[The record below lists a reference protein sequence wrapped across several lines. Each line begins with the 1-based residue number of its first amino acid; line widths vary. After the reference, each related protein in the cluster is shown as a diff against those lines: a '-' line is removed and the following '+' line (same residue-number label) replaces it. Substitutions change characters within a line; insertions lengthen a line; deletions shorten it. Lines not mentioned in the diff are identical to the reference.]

1 MPRAEENY
9 AWVMRNLGLKP
20 HQVDELVGKS
30 AKDVLEAAQY
40 WMPDC
45 PWPDTMVQSQFAPV
59 IDGVEL
65 TAHPSVLAASGS
77 VAPGVDVVFGS
88 NRDEGTMFVSDNN
101 YTSRGGH
108 YSGANLPV
116 DINEAQFHD
125 FAFGSWGVVVGRMMS
140 ERNVYPLECKRPRL
154 EYERCPIGTYNT
166 WWWAATRAT
175 GDFMMTCTARRAARQ
190 WASFG
195 HDAYNFYF
203 SHTPV
208 FSVNTY
214 PTAPWGAFHGSEV
227 PFVWGAGSPS

>member
-1 MPRAEENY
+1 MPRSFGLFERAITESGGFSQWVAKEMPRAEENH

-20 HQVDELVGKS
+20 HQVDELVGTR
-30 AKDVLEAAQY
+30 AKDVLDAAQY

-88 NRDEGTMFVSDNN
+88 NRDQGTMFVSDNN

-125 FAFGSWGVVVGRMMS
+125 FAFGSWGVVVGRMMVS
-140 ERNVYPLECKRPRL
+140 ETSTRSSASGLVSSTSAAPSARTTRGGGRPR
-154 EYERCPIGTYNT
+154 ER
-166 WWWAATRAT
+166 RAT
-175 GDFMMTCTARRAARQ
+175 
-190 WASFG
+190 S
-195 HDAYNFYF
+195 
-203 SHTPV
+203 
-208 FSVNTY
+208 
-214 PTAPWGAFHGSEV
+214 
-227 PFVWGAGSPS
+227 